1 MAPGAAA
8 YDGAMAESTKS
19 FTSEERAAM
28 KARAKEA
35 KANATKEAAAA
46 NQREKIAEFSGLD
59 RELCDRISEIAEKHA
74 PSLDPKT
81 FYGAPG
87 WARDGKV
94 VVFFQPAGLYKA
106 RYGTLGFQETA
117 ALDDGAI
124 WPTSFAIV
132 DWTPTVEKQVIA
144 LVTKA
149 AG

>member
-1 MAPGAAA
+1 
-8 YDGAMAESTKS
+8 MAETSNTKN
-19 FTSEERAAM
+19 FTAEERAAM

-46 NQREKIAEFSGLD
+46 NQAEKIAEFTGID
-59 RELCDRISEIAEKHA
+59 RELCEKISEVVAKHA
-74 PSLDPKT
+74 PELDAKT

-94 VVFFQPAGLYKA
+94 LFFFQPAGLYKA
-106 RYGTLGFQETA
+106 RYGTLGFQDGA
-117 ALDDGAI
+117 ALDDGAS
-124 WPTSFAIV
+124 WATSYAIV
-132 DWTPTVEKQVIA
+132 EWTPAVEKLVTQ